1 MAIANPSNYSVP
13 ATNAA
18 NDTPDIQWSKPPATQ
33 PYILFTPKARMSIV
47 IIVGFATIISPLTA
61 TTQFETSRQAIDI
74 TLTIYISFQAIS
86 PAIFGPLSDSV
97 GRRPTNLLTLAIYAL
112 ANLGMALNKSNYGV
126 LLLLRALQSL
136 GASAAFA
143 MSYGIVSDVCVPSE
157 RGRMMGWVSMASNLG
172 TCVGPIIAGLVVYLS
187 GDIEWVFW
195 AIFIVGI
202 LLFFVVG
209 ILLPETGRNIVGNG
223 SDRTKIKAWH
233 RSWWSYITTV
243 GFLLD
248 KKNDTRE
255 EKPAGNTEQSPSGR
269 ARRNIF
275 AQLNIRM
282 FLVPLRII
290 FFPDAFCCL
299 WIHGSFYAVDYI
311 LAATVSDIFMHTY
324 HFNTDARRHNHPI
337 DRVHGDDLRE
347 FPIELARSRGIYY
360 LLLFSTSTLI
370 AYGWTARNEK
380 HFSIL
385 LILQL
390 IQGFWD
396 TCFYTIYNTLLV
408 DIFPQN
414 PSTAAASASITRCAM
429 AAIGVTSLQPLM
441 DAAGLGWYFTALGI
455 MSAVCGAAAVWCIR
469 GYGMR
474 WRSQRNTNL

>member
-1 MAIANPSNYSVP
+1 M
-13 ATNAA
+13 
-18 NDTPDIQWSKPPATQ
+18 D
-33 PYILFTPKARMSIV
+33 
-47 IIVGFATIISPLTA
+47 
-61 TTQFETSRQAIDI
+61 
-74 TLTIYISFQAIS
+74 
-86 PAIFGPLSDSV
+86 
-97 GRRPTNLLTLAIYAL
+97 
-112 ANLGMALNKSNYGV
+112 
-126 LLLLRALQSL
+126 
-136 GASAAFA
+136 
-143 MSYGIVSDVCVPSE
+143 
-157 RGRMMGWVSMASNLG
+157 
-172 TCVGPIIAGLVVYLS
+172 GLVVYLS
-187 GDIEWVFW
+187 GDIGWVFW
-195 AIFIVGI
+195 ALFIVGI

-223 SDRTKIKAWH
+223 SDRTKVKAWH
-233 RSWWSYITTV
+233 RSWWSYITAV
-243 GFLLD
+243 EFLLD
-248 KKNDTRE
+248 RKNDTRE
-255 EKPAGNTEQSPSGR
+255 EKLAGNTEQSPSGR
-269 ARRNIF
+269 ARKSIF

-299 WIHGSFYAVDYI
+299 WIHGSFYAADYI

-324 HFNTDARRHNHPI
+324 QFNTLLTGLAYLPRGISIIIGGYCNGRLMDYNFKATARRHNQPI
-337 DRVHGDDLRE
+337 DRVHGEDLCE
-347 FPIELARSRGIYY
+347 FPIELARSRGTYY
-360 LLLFSTSTLI
+360 LLLISTSTLI

-385 LILQL
+385 LILQF
-390 IQGFWD
+390 IQGFWG

-441 DAAGLGWYFTALGI
+441 DAAGLGWYFTSLGI

-469 GYGMR
+469 RYGMR